1 MVERRPQRAGRV
13 VFWLG
18 AAMAFAAAGRAEAQV
33 TAAVET
39 VRPGRAHLVAAGTP
53 TTFVLTLNNATAAAR
68 ELVVRVDSSVDAVSL
83 LRPADGRFQPTGA
96 GAGELRLTLA
106 PQSRAHVLAWIT
118 PNAGLPN
125 GQQGHTLVSA
135 WDDTTA
141 LGSFDL
147 GWKISGRPKL
157 FYVVLDA
164 LGSRYLGLN
173 RVGRPRT
180 ITGAAGALPRLLRR
194 SPPWAREPLMPRS
207 LEFLGDA
214 AFFPN
219 ARAVLPATTDPN
231 HLAALTGS
239 WPGTNG
245 IHSVASNYGGLTAQG
260 RPITL
265 QGAKELLRTGAQG
278 TAIRTVFDVARD
290 AQAGGSPDGFNM
302 MFSGKSWMCDLVR
315 DTATMDFLG
324 SGAEFPSYVP
334 PPQKMRLGDP
344 PSDPDASKDREGT
357 NLGPRPILKIHS
369 TQALLTSQNPERVPD
384 DRWVAE
390 GVMRAIM
397 AEDPDVAY
405 VVLSEVD
412 TVQHVFG
419 AADRPEEWTDTF
431 ATPNVL
437 WDDTNIYN
445 AAANRDP
452 ILDVV
457 HEADI
462 AFGMI
467 LDTLRVR
474 QAFDR
479 SFVVLMS
486 DHSQVTEMKGPLD
499 VSAIVGQIGVS
510 PQDVERIISSGEQ
523 AAIYLTDPS
532 RAAAVE
538 TLLEAYEVVHPVTG
552 QAVKPFLVL
561 TRAEMDTGAD
571 TATGP
576 VLEDGIGGNSKGE
589 VYSQWSI
596 EAPPTP
602 DPRVRWPDLFLFN
615 RYRFQNLLTRTDDLD
630 GGLFGLQFNGHHG
643 SPQANEVTLAIA
655 GPRIRGGVYDT
666 QATLAD
672 VLPTLY
678 PLMGLA
684 PPSHV
689 DGHALSA
696 IVAPE

>member
-1 MVERRPQRAGRV
+1 MVERWPQRASRV
-13 VFWLG
+13 VSWL
-18 AAMAFAAAGRAEAQV
+18 AAAIVAAAAGPAEAQV
-33 TAAVET
+33 TASIET

-53 TTFVLTLNNATAAAR
+53 TTFVLTVGNATAEAR
-68 ELVVRVDSSVDAVSL
+68 EVLLRVDSSVDAVSV
-83 LRPADGRFQPTGA
+83 LRTADDRFQPTGA
-96 GAGELRLTLA
+96 GAPELRVTLA
-106 PQSRAHVLAWIT
+106 AGANAHVLAWIT
-118 PNAGLPN
+118 PGAGLPA
-125 GQQGHTLVSA
+125 GQQGQTVVSA
-135 WDDTTA
+135 WNGA
-141 LGSFDL
+141 VSLGTFDL
-147 GWKISGRPKL
+147 GWKIGTRPKL

-164 LGSRYLGLN
+164 LGARYLELN
-173 RVGRPRT
+173 RVGRPRLMAS
-180 ITGAAGALPRLLRR
+180 GGDPLPRRERR
-194 SPPWAREPLMPRS
+194 SPPWARDPLMPRA
-207 LEFLGDA
+207 LEFLGSA

-290 AQAGGSPDGFNM
+290 AQAGGSPDAFNM

-315 DTATMDFLG
+315 DAGIMDFLG

-357 NLGPRPILKIHS
+357 NVGPRPLLHVHS

-419 AADRPEEWTDTF
+419 AADRPEEWTDPF
-431 ATPNVL
+431 GTPNVL

-452 ILDVV
+452 VLDVV
-457 HEADI
+457 HEADHS
-462 AFGMI
+462 FGMI

-474 QAFDR
+474 QALDR

-532 RAAAVE
+532 RAAAIE
-538 TLLEAYEVVHPVTG
+538 TLLEAYETVHPVTG

-561 TRAEMDTGAD
+561 TRAEMDTGFDA
-571 TATGP
+571 ASGP
-576 VLEDGIGGNSKGE
+576 LLEDGIGGNSKGE

-596 EAPPTP
+596 EGPPTS

-615 RYRFQNLLTRTDDLD
+615 RFRFQNLLTRTDDLD

-643 SPQANEVTLAIA
+643 SPQANQITLAIG
-655 GPRIRGGVYDT
+655 GPHILGGVYDAH
-666 QATLAD
+666 ATLAD

-678 PLMGLA
+678 PLLGLT
-684 PPSHV
+684 PPAHV
-689 DGHALSA
+689 DGRPLSA
-696 IVAPE
+696 IVAP